1 VIARPH
7 ARTDRGARRRRR
19 ATLAALTVLASGSGT
34 LALAPSTAHAADEKL
49 ACVRAGEKAQKLR
62 DSGKLIAARVELLT
76 CVREVCPAVVR
87 GDCAGWLGEVETS
100 TPTIVA
106 RARDEGGHDL
116 RDVVVSV
123 DGARVASQLDG
134 RPLPVDPGEHVVR
147 FELAGRAP
155 LEEHVIIGTGEKN
168 RMLAVTFAR
177 IASAVSARETV
188 APLKNARSEAEIRPP
203 PESPVASRA
212 ASSGPSAAAWAF
224 AAVSVA
230 AAASFTV
237 FGLTGT
243 HDLDQLRSTCAGH
256 CDGAAVDRA
265 WTKLVV
271 ADVSLGV
278 AVVAA
283 GVATWLFLSPWS
295 SSSRS
300 GGAASARTSHAAFV
314 PSSHGASLAWIGA
327 F

>member
-1 VIARPH
+1 MAL
-7 ARTDRGARRRRR
+7 AFELGAG
-19 ATLAALTVLASGSGT
+19 V
-34 LALAPSTAHAADEKL
+34 LAPSTAHAEGEKL

-62 DSGKLIAARVELLT
+62 DSGKLIAARAELLT

-87 GDCAGWLGEVETS
+87 GDCAGWLGEVEAS

-106 RARDEGGHDL
+106 RARDDAGHDL

-155 LEEHVIIGTGEKN
+155 LEERVIIGTGEKN

-177 IASAVSARETV
+177 PASAPGARETS
-188 APLKNARSEAEIRPP
+188 APLKDAGGAAAIPP
-203 PESPVASRA
+203 GPRAPVALQA
-212 ASSGPSAAAWAF
+212 ASSGPPAAAWAF

-230 AAASFTV
+230 AAASFTL

-243 HDLDQLRSTCAGH
+243 ADLDDLRRTCAGH
-256 CDGAAVDRA
+256 CDGAAVDHA

-278 AVVAA
+278 AVLAA
-283 GVATWLFLSPWS
+283 GAATWLFLSP
-295 SSSRS
+295 SSRS
-300 GGAASARTSHAAFV
+300 ARGAVSTRASHAAIV
-314 PSSHGASLAWIGA
+314 PSSRGASLAWIGA